1 MSSPNNVTKYTE
13 LSNSE
18 NTTNDTTADMSKT
31 SLGSPGLRQSTTQP
45 GELDPLYVIF
55 EQHLYNFQ
63 DSDADRKTFVC
74 AVVQEYIAYLRRLGV
89 IVPQAFELPIAE
101 ELASTVNTMLVKKM
115 YGFLSVQDYR
125 KNVPGKVRRKARSKY
140 SRLKARA
147 PRKLG

>member
-13 LSNSE
+13 LTNLE
-18 NTTNDTTADMSKT
+18 NPTDTTADESIASSEKPNSRKPMT
-31 SLGSPGLRQSTTQP
+31 RA

-74 AVVQEYIAYLRRLGV
+74 AVVQEYIAYLRKLGV
-89 IVPQAFELPIAE
+89 IVPQTFEIQIAE

-115 YGFLSVQDYR
+115 YGFLSIQDYR
-125 KNVPGKVRRKARSKY
+125 KKVPGKSRRGARSKY
-140 SRLKARA
+140 SRLKTRA
-147 PRKLG
+147 PRKRA